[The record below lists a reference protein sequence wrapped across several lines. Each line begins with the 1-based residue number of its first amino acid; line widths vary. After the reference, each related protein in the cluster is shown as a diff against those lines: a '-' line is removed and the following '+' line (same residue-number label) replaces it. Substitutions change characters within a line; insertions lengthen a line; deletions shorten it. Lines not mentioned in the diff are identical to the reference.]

1 VRRDVDW
8 HFFGSGNGIKI
19 SQLPVGG
26 MPRRKHHFTVIQ
38 VGNFPMDQIV
48 NGIMDGME

>member
-1 VRRDVDW
+1 MLIGMFSDQKD
-8 HFFGSGNGIKI
+8 GIKI

-38 VGNFPMDQIV
+38 VGNFPMAQIV
-48 NGIMDGME
+48 NGMMDRME